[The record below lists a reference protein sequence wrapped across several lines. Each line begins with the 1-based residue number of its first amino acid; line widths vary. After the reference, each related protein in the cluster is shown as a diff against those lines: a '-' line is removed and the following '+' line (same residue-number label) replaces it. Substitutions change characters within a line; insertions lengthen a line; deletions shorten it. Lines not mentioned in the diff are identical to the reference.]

1 MGNPT
6 EFSFNARVA
15 ANLGAPV
22 VLVVT
27 GREPTLSAG
36 RDLSLPARSVEDV
49 TRVSEPA
56 LTEIRATHASPVAL
70 IVNRAN
76 AEDSQELKE
85 KLGSL
90 DAHLHVGVI
99 PEDAFLV
106 SPTVASVMAAVGGTL
121 LQGDEQ
127 LLEREALGVM
137 VGAMSLENII
147 VNRPGFNGD
156 SVYVISANSCGR
168 LAPA

>member
-1 MGNPT
+1 M
-6 EFSFNARVA
+6 
-15 ANLGAPV
+15 
-22 VLVVT
+22 
-27 GREPTLSAG
+27 
-36 RDLSLPARSVEDV
+36 
-49 TRVSEPA
+49 SEPA